1 MKKTL
6 TILNYI
12 GDAFILISF
21 IWCMIATGNSRVS
34 QYLPSRYCIGIGL
47 LLVIPLA
54 FYKMWHWDEYEKEN
68 RQALIFVTSII
79 VLFLIAFTI
88 FGI

>member
-6 TILNYI
+6 TILNYT
-12 GDAFILISF
+12 GDVLILTSF
-21 IWCMIATGNSRVS
+21 IWCMIATGNMRTS

-47 LLVIPLA
+47 LLSIPIY

-68 RQALIFVTSII
+68 RQTLIFVTGII
-79 VLFLIAFTI
+79 VLFLTAFTI